1 MKMQDTIR
9 RAGRSLRQAKA
20 RTLLTS
26 LAIGVG
32 AFTITL
38 ALAAGEG
45 GRAYTDAIVQAN
57 TDVKELTVTKTPAKT
72 QTGPQEYSESA
83 SAAAANPAAQLF
95 GGTDVLLQSD
105 IDKIKR
111 VEHVSSVAPNYNPQ
125 VKYVTYNGTD
135 KYIAMVSTGSSSVQ
149 LKYAAGGIQ
158 GELSNDDIVL
168 TEEYATALGFSS
180 PQAAIGQTVRV
191 VADKQASPVL
201 APESKTFAYTVKAVS
216 SKSGLAFRAQ
226 SSLLVS
232 NASAKLLYDYI
243 NKGTRAY
250 GSYAVAAVQIDDP
263 INAELTKTTL
273 AKMGYT
279 AQTAKDVLG
288 TINTFINVLQ
298 GILLGFGALAVLT
311 SIFGIIN
318 TQYISVLERTQQ
330 IGLMKALGMRQRDVG
345 RLFRYEAAWVGFLGG
360 VIGSG
365 MAVIAGLIANPFIR
379 DALNLGDINLLIFNS
394 SAVLAVIAGLMLV
407 SVAAG
412 MLPARKAAK
421 LDPIEA
427 LRTE

>member
-1 MKMQDTIR
+1 MKIRDTIR

-38 ALAAGEG
+38 SLAAGEG
-45 GRAYTDAIVQAN
+45 GRRYTDAIVQAN
-57 TDVKELTVTKTPAKT
+57 TDVKELTVTKTPAEN
-72 QTGPQEYSESA
+72 QEGPEKYSEGAA
-83 SAAAANPAAQLF
+83 SAVADPAVQLF
-95 GGTDVLLQSD
+95 GGVDPLTQAD
-105 IDKIKR
+105 IDKIKD
-111 VEHVSSVAPNYNPQ
+111 VNHVIAVSPNYSPR
-125 VKYVTYNGTD
+125 VKYITRDGADRFV
-135 KYIAMVSTGSSSVQ
+135 AMISTSSASVQ
-149 LKYAAGGIQ
+149 LEYAAGGVEGNL
-158 GELSNDDIVL
+158 GENEIVL
-168 TEEYATALGFSS
+168 TEEYVKALGFAS
-180 PQAAIGQTVRV
+180 PQAAIGQVVKV
-191 VADKQASPVL
+191 VADKQSSSPL
-201 APESKTFAYTVKAVS
+201 MPESKTFSYVVKAVS

-232 NASAKLLYDYI
+232 NTSAKTLYDYI
-243 NKGTRAY
+243 NEGTRSY
-250 GSYAVAAVQIDDP
+250 GNYSLAAVRIDAAE
-263 INAELTKTTL
+263 NAEAIKTEL
-273 AKMGYT
+273 AAMDYT
-279 AQTAKDVLG
+279 AQTAEDVLG

-330 IGLMKALGMRQRDVG
+330 IGLMKALGMRRGDVG

-365 MAVIAGLIANPFIR
+365 MAVATGLIANPFIR
-379 DALNLGDINLLIFNS
+379 EELNLGDINLLVFNP
-394 SAVLAVIAGLMLV
+394 LMIIGVIIGLMIV
-407 SVAAG
+407 SITAG
-412 MLPARKAAK
+412 ILPARKAAK